1 MSNQVDNVSAS
12 SGFYPV
18 NLLPSHVR
26 ELVHHLIDHEL
37 MSSVS
42 ERDGIYVRYVEL
54 YDGLAAYSPGGF
66 DWDF

>member
-26 ELVHHLIDHEL
+26 ELVHHLIEHEL

-54 YDGLAAYSPGGF
+54 YNGLAAYSPGGF